1 MSNPIGIGLIG
12 AGTIGCGVARLL
24 LESRELLTQR
34 VGTPLNLVK
43 VADIDWERDRT
54 FNIPEDLRTTEAEE
68 VINHPEVSIVVELIG
83 GIEPA
88 KSFII
93 EALNKGKHVVTANK
107 ALLAESGKEIL
118 DVVMRDGADLGFEA
132 SVAGGIPI
140 ILALREGLVANRIVG
155 MYGIINGT
163 ANFILTKMEDENLS
177 FNEALSQAQALGYA
191 EADPTLDIN
200 GTDAA
205 HKAVLLASLAYGR
218 LFQLPDVHVEGI
230 EGIDIRDIRYA
241 QEMGYTIKLLAIIK
255 GEKEQVEIRVHPALV
270 PSQHTLSK
278 VKGAFNAIYVEG
290 DAVGPTMFY
299 GKGAGEM
306 PTASAVVSD
315 IVAIARNMLSGA
327 SRRTA
332 PFSYRN
338 LSNGVKVKPMSEVK
352 SRYYMRFSV
361 LDKPG
366 VLSSIAGILG
376 NHGISI
382 ESVIQKGHQT
392 HRESV
397 PVVMMTHHAIEAH
410 VQKALKEIDKLPI
423 VVHPTVLIR
432 VEG

>member
-1 MSNPIGIGLIG
+1 MRESIGIGLIG
-12 AGTIGCGVARLL
+12 AGTIGCGVVRVLTQNRNLL
-24 LESRELLTQR
+24 SQR
-34 VGTPLNLVK
+34 VGAEIELK
-43 VADIDWERDRT
+43 RVADVDWERPRSVD
-54 FNIPEDLRTTEAEE
+54 IPSHLRTTDAWEIIAD
-68 VINHPEVSIVVELIG
+68 PEISVVVELVG

-93 EALNKGKHVVTANK
+93 GSLQKGKHVVTANK
-107 ALLAESGKEIL
+107 ALLAEEGEEIL
-118 DVVMRDGADLGFEA
+118 DVVMRDGANLGFEA

-140 ILALREGLVANRIVG
+140 IMALREGLVANRIMG

-163 ANFILTKMEDENLS
+163 ANFILSKMEDEGLS
-177 FNEALSQAQALGYA
+177 FAEALSQAQSLGYA

-218 LFQLPDVHVEGI
+218 LFQMGDVYVEGI

-241 QEMGYTIKLLAIIK
+241 QEMGYTVKLLAIIK
-255 GEKEQVEIRVHPALV
+255 GDGEQVEIRVHPSLV
-270 PSQHTLSK
+270 PSDHTLSK

-315 IVAIARNMLSGA
+315 IVSIARNLLSGG
-327 SRRTA
+327 SRRVS
-332 PFSYRN
+332 PFSYSS
-338 LSNGVKVKPMSEVK
+338 LTNGIGVKPMSQVL

-376 NHGISI
+376 SHAISI

-392 HRESV
+392 KRESV
-397 PVVMMTHHAIEAH
+397 PVVMMTHQAVEAS
-410 VQKALKEIDKLPI
+410 VQKALKEIDQLEI
-423 VVHPTVLIR
+423 VVHPTVVIR

>member
-1 MSNPIGIGLIG
+1 MSRTIGIGLIG
-12 AGTIGCGVARLL
+12 AGTIGCGVARIL
-24 LESRELLTQR
+24 LEKGELLSQR
-34 VGTPLNLVK
+34 VGAALALK
-43 VADIDWERDRT
+43 RVADIDWERDRS
-54 FNIPEDLRTTEAEE
+54 FDIPERLRTREARE
-68 VINHPEVSIVVELIG
+68 VIEDPEVSVVVELVG

-88 KSFII
+88 KGFIVG
-93 EALNKGKHVVTANK
+93 ALKRGKHVVTANK
-107 ALLAESGKEIL
+107 ALLAEEGREIL
-118 DVVMRDGADLGFEA
+118 DVVMSDGVDLGFEA

-140 ILALREGLVANRIVG
+140 ILALREGLVANSIVG

-163 ANFILTKMEDENLS
+163 ANFILTKMEDQGLS
-177 FNEALSQAQALGYA
+177 FQDALSQAQRLGYA
-191 EADPTLDIN
+191 EADPTLDVN

-218 LFQLPDVHVEGI
+218 LFQLPDVYVEGI

-241 QEMGYTIKLLAIIK
+241 HEMGYTVKLLAIIK
-255 GEKEQVEIRVHPALV
+255 GDGSEVEIRVHPALV
-270 PSQHTLSK
+270 PSDHTLSK

-315 IVAIARNMLSGA
+315 IVSIARNMLSGA
-327 SRRTA
+327 SRRVA
-332 PFSYRN
+332 PFSYRS
-338 LSNGVKVKPMSEVK
+338 LTNGVRVKPMSEVE

-376 NHGISI
+376 AHGISI

-392 HRESV
+392 QRESV
-397 PVVMMTHHAIEAH
+397 PVVMMTHQAKEEH
-410 VQKALKEIDKLPI
+410 VQGALGEIDKLPV
-423 VVHPTVLIR
+423 VVHPTVVIR

>member
-1 MSNPIGIGLIG
+1 MSQPIGVGLIG
-12 AGTIGCGVARLL
+12 AGTIGCGVARIL
-24 LESRELLTQR
+24 LERGELISKR
-34 VGTPLNLVK
+34 VGVPLELK
-43 VADIDWERDRT
+43 LVADVDWGRDRS
-54 FNIPEDLRTTEAEE
+54 FNVPESLRTTRADE
-68 VINHPEVSIVVELIG
+68 VINHPDVSVVVELIG

-88 KSFII
+88 KSLII
-93 EALNKGKHVVTANK
+93 AALKRGKHVVTANK
-107 ALLAESGKEIL
+107 ALLAEAGREIL

-163 ANFILTKMEDENLS
+163 ANFILTKMEDEGLS
-177 FNEALSQAQALGYA
+177 FEDALSQAQKLGYA
-191 EADPTLDIN
+191 EADPTLDVN

-218 LFQLPDVHVEGI
+218 LFQLPDVYVEGI

-241 QEMGYTIKLLAIIK
+241 QEMGYTVKLLAIIK
-255 GEKEQVEIRVHPALV
+255 GSEQEVEIRVHPALV
-270 PSQHTLSK
+270 PSDHTLSK

-315 IVAIARNMLSGA
+315 IVSIARNMLSGA
-327 SRRTA
+327 SRRVA
-332 PFSYRN
+332 PFSYCS
-338 LSNGVKVKPMSEVK
+338 LTNGVEVKPMSQVE

-382 ESVIQKGHQT
+382 ESVIQKGHQK
-392 HRESV
+392 RDSV
-397 PVVMMTHHAIEAH
+397 PVVMMTHGAMEAH
-410 VQKALKEIDKLPI
+410 VRRALEEIDKLPV
-423 VVHPTVLIR
+423 VVHPTVVIR